1 MGDIMTPIPFG
12 NLMNWILT
20 EKSNGKVFGI
30 SREFKADKNKYY
42 EIFGRKL
49 ETPIG
54 PAAGP
59 HTQLAQNIIAAY
71 YTEADFL
78 NLKQFRNLTEEI
90 CL

>member
-1 MGDIMTPIPFG
+1 MEDYFMGDIMTPIPFG

-49 ETPIG
+49 ETLRMPV
-54 PAAGP
+54 
-59 HTQLAQNIIAAY
+59 
-71 YTEADFL
+71 
-78 NLKQFRNLTEEI
+78 RNTVL
-90 CL
+90 CCHGRQHKS